1 VHGDNTD
8 FEVAVG
14 LLILAGGPR
23 ARLGLLAAVAFHLGL
38 MLFGWGFWCWSVPML
53 AMLVALLRFDF
64 GNGVRPR
71 RDRRTEMRTG

>member
-1 VHGDNTD
+1 MVTTPTSRWPS
-8 FEVAVG
+8 AWSSWPAG
-14 LLILAGGPR
+14 LG
-23 ARLGLLAAVAFHLGL
+23 RLGLLAAVAFHLGL

-71 RDRRTEMRTG
+71 RDQRTEMRTG